1 MLPRIAAVTAAGG
14 AIVVPPFYDSSVL
27 GHLTKAVGWGRKEK
41 PATSLVVF
49 AVPGSGTTM
58 GPTLPYNHSTS
69 AGFAR
74 CVHGVLSIFKAKVV
88 FCCCCFVL
96 WMERRC

>member
-1 MLPRIAAVTAAGG
+1 
-14 AIVVPPFYDSSVL
+14 
-27 GHLTKAVGWGRKEK
+27 
-41 PATSLVVF
+41 
-49 AVPGSGTTM
+49 M

-88 FCCCCFVL
+88 VVLFCFL
-96 WMERRC
+96 DEMEMLI